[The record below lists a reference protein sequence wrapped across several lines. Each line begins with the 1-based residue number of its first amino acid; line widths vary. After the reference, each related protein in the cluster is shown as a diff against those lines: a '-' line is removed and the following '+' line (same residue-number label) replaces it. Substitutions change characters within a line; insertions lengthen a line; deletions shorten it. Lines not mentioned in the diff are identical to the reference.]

1 MQSLNC
7 DEIANLLSDWFELIE
22 STFSKF
28 NCFKFEIN
36 GDTFTL
42 MSGMGEQHATDHVAE
57 MAFGILELLHETNEQ
72 NESLPENLQLKIR
85 AGVHV
90 GACHSRVVYMQMPRM
105 MICSTLVQVAAAAHA
120 QCLRKFQYSD
130 LVPL

>member
-1 MQSLNC
+1 MK
-7 DEIANLLSDWFELIE
+7 LSGKLALA
-22 STFSKF
+22 TNKQH
-28 NCFKFEIN
+28 
-36 GDTFTL
+36 FTRL
-42 MSGMGEQHATDHVAE
+42 SSC
-57 MAFGILELLHETNEQ
+57 EQ

-90 GACHSRVVYMQMPRM
+90 GTCHSRVVYLQMPRM

-130 LVPL
+130 MVPL